1 MPTSPTQATLLD
13 SIQHT
18 TGAALLEL
26 RIRNFAIIDE
36 LQISFHSGLNVI
48 TGETGAGKSIIID
61 ALGLLLGDRATEEMI
76 RAETDRAEIEGVF
89 RINTA
94 AAEDSAAADLA
105 AAVRA
110 GDRRALARAITLVE
124 STRDDHREAARALIA
139 ALLPDT
145 GRSVRLGITGVPG
158 VGKSTF

>member
-1 MPTSPTQATLLD
+1 MQTS
-13 SIQHT
+13 

-36 LQISFHSGLNVI
+36 LQINFHSGLNVI

-89 RINTA
+89 RINTT

-105 AAVRA
+105 AAVLPLLEA
-110 GDRRALARAITLVE
+110 EGLDDPDDPNTLILSREVPAVGATSPASMAAPSRCNCSAKSPPIW
-124 STRDDHREAARALIA
+124 STS
-139 ALLPDT
+139 T
-145 GRSVRLGITGVPG
+145 GRANT
-158 VGKSTF
+158 